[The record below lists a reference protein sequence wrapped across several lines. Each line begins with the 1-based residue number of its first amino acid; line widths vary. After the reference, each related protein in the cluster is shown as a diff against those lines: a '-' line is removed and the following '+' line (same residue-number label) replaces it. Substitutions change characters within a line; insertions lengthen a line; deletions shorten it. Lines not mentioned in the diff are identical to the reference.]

1 MSHMCKSHVTHVMSH
16 VTRVQSHVTPSITW
30 GEQKE
35 QKRGM
40 SRSKLGWNLPVFLS
54 ECFCMRRKYLYTY
67 TVCKTAMDRSACHWL
82 AVSVSTWKSST
93 HKINQV
99 FGIYHVCRSSKVHVS
114 MGKTWITPTANSSY
128 NPPSTMRLHQMVS
141 LCPCVETH
149 FFGWG
154 CFDCVPAFHL
164 FSHESNISWA
174 PNFVQMRLFKA
185 DGTFML
191 SLVLSRPFPNEDI
204 EDSVIE
210 VD

>member
-114 MGKTWITPTANSSY
+114 MRKTWITPTANSSY
-128 NPPSTMRLHQMVS
+128 NPPPH
-141 LCPCVETH
+141 TH
-149 FFGWG
+149 CNLTRWLLQPPPIRSSHFPSPHGWSYLEMTCQRG
-154 CFDCVPAFHL
+154 
-164 FSHESNISWA
+164 W
-174 PNFVQMRLFKA
+174 
-185 DGTFML
+185 
-191 SLVLSRPFPNEDI
+191 
-204 EDSVIE
+204 
-210 VD
+210 